1 MSIPPLTFDP
11 ILTIKICCRTLHE
24 VLIVA
29 EIFEFLDFLP
39 WRCPKRNSFSF
50 IRDCKGNYSSTVRYC
65 LVNLRLSELLKRWD
79 RDFYQYFI
87 ILEKHQSGNDLENCV
102 QGVFRIVAILITNRK
117 NLVGRERAALSLH
130 ALLFASPSLLFVL
143 FSNILIEVLDFR
155 WSIRTFYRRKV
166 GVNVFLELK
175 RTAIFATS
183 RLICNSIRASLQQV

>member
-1 MSIPPLTFDP
+1 MKCKLSP
-11 ILTIKICCRTLHE
+11 KSWN
-24 VLIVA
+24 
-29 EIFEFLDFLP
+29 FLDFLP
-39 WRCPKRNSFSF
+39 WRCLKRNSFSF
-50 IRDCKGNYSSTVRYC
+50 IRDCKGNYSRWTFSRYC
-65 LVNLRLSELLKRWD
+65 LVNLRLFELLKRWD
-79 RDFYQYFI
+79 RDFNQYFI

-130 ALLFASPSLLFVL
+130 ALLLASPSLLFAL